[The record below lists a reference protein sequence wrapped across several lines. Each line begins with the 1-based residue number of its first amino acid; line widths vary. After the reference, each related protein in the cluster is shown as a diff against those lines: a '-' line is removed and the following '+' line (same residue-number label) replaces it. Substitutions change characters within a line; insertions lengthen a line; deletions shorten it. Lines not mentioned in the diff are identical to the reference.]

1 MNKSLIKKIV
11 LKEILGTSLRK
22 LYEADEPAADPAAD
36 PAAAPADP
44 NAPPPP
50 ADGPPADLNVS
61 SVPPVGPP
69 PGGAPAP
76 SMLPPAAPAVP
87 GPSMLGAPPMLGAP
101 APMGAPAPA
110 PGAAPVK
117 KQNKPKP
124 AKTPNPDKQQVAS
137 KLHSTLM
144 NAISSASEDISE
156 SLKNKNLRFLYEADE
171 EAEGSEEESGDES
184 KKQPEKK
191 SGPKIDM
198 DKYAGGVAN
207 LIDNYTSLVDIKK
220 SVIDQAEQDLETQ
233 FPNDS
238 PALKKQLKDLLR
250 TQYHLS
256 LEKQNEPP
264 EKYAVGAKSGA
275 GGPA

>member
-22 LYEADEPAADPAAD
+22 LYEADEPTVNPVADLAAAPTDPNAATL
-36 PAAAPADP
+36 PASAPADP
-44 NAPPPP
+44 NTA
-50 ADGPPADLNVS
+50 
-61 SVPPVGPP
+61 SVPPVGPS
-69 PGGAPAP
+69 PGGAPPAP
-76 SMLPPAAPAVP
+76 SMLPPPVPATP
-87 GPSMLGAPPMLGAP
+87 GPPMLGAP
-101 APMGAPAPA
+101 PVLGAAVPMGAPVPT
-110 PGAAPVK
+110 PGAAPAK

-144 NAISSASEDISE
+144 NAISSASEDVSE
-156 SLKNKNLRFLYEADE
+156 SLKNRNLRFLYEADE
-171 EAEGSEEESGDES
+171 EDEDSKGTPDDES

-220 SVIDQAEQDLETQ
+220 SVIDQADQDLDTQ
-233 FPNDS
+233 FPDDS

-256 LEKQNEPP
+256 LEKENEPP